1 MENPVTHSSQPT
13 LSALESPVFEL
24 DAVLFS
30 LVEKPLLH
38 MQPRDSASVRLGG
51 IDSLILSIYHLH
63 RKLNGLLK
71 HALKN
76 ATAHPF

>member
-38 MQPRDSASVRLGG
+38 IYAASRQRLSEAG
-51 IDSLILSIYHLH
+51 
-63 RKLNGLLK
+63 RN
-71 HALKN
+71 
-76 ATAHPF
+76 